1 MYGRA
6 LRHKDVTICPFGGLA
21 FYLALRFNSTH
32 EFESFTL
39 IDWLN
44 KPAWFPIKLLVD
56 YSRNNEDHSKTMKND
71 TYAKAI
77 KQVLQELGICSS
89 HWVHL
94 GRVTGPKKLEMEEI
108 NPEDIRVLG
117 NWDLK
122 IQEKSYSTK
131 LPLKPMRAMAGYTT
145 ANGMYFNPRS
155 AVAAKM
161 ELLEQTPFKFAF
173 ESHDDLI
180 NHVSNNNGQGSTA
193 LQYCKLMKNL
203 AVIFLQDAAAM
214 WLKHEDRRDHPLY
227 KLPVFG
233 SIEWQVS
240 FCLFVVVCCIEIV

>member
-1 MYGRA
+1 
-6 LRHKDVTICPFGGLA
+6 
-21 FYLALRFNSTH
+21 
-32 EFESFTL
+32 
-39 IDWLN
+39 
-44 KPAWFPIKLLVD
+44 
-56 YSRNNEDHSKTMKND
+56 
-71 TYAKAI
+71 
-77 KQVLQELGICSS
+77 
-89 HWVHL
+89 
-94 GRVTGPKKLEMEEI
+94 
-108 NPEDIRVLG
+108 
-117 NWDLK
+117 
-122 IQEKSYSTK
+122 
-131 LPLKPMRAMAGYTT
+131 MRAMAGYTT